1 MDPILGGRTLFS
13 VHDQKAS
20 RSCLFH
26 AARLF
31 TSSKYESNFI
41 SIEMKTEKGPLLV
54 LFLLSSRERA
64 SPINRIIM
72 SFAEQLALAS
82 SKKKLN
88 IATTRKAATAA
99 NHSSLSSSEGGS
111 FADRIRAASTPT
123 AAGGATP
130 SSKIKITA
138 TTPSQL
144 QPTAPVSSSSFTFA
158 DELQQKSQQSGRRKA
173 TSHVH
178 SNIEHQHT
186 HDGSDDDDDEYSAVG
201 FSLSSTP
208 TRDEIVR
215 TTSTTDAARNK
226 KNKKKLKPVII
237 VPSESSV
244 GVEQQ
249 QQEEVP
255 QLSPPLQRQQQQRQQ
270 QQQQQSSNNLPQHP
284 INQSH
289 NDNINA
295 DNSNTNNNK
304 EVFGA
309 WAQIESLKRR
319 VHEAEQRAEMASY
332 ELKVMKDH
340 NNHRSSTTIIP
351 VTISNMDD
359 DGRHANKVDEEE
371 NEDDDDDGNDA
382 LQNDYNYS
390 EIDEWKRRALEAEER
405 LLAQRR
411 HDPIMIELP
420 PPQQQ
425 HLLSPQQQQQQQL
438 LTPPQSTTQSSVCTS
453 TTTTTT
459 TPRVGFLDNE
469 SSFLELIRLK
479 NAEIDVLRSQI
490 HRLERLIQEECDRS
504 EDLFLRQQQQQ
515 QQQTSYRHHYHNCD
529 GSTSPPSVVLGDDIV
544 GRDEL
549 QLLRNE
555 IQYLKYE
562 LRRKGTAVTNNLTA
576 GDKSS
581 YNAANGNKTSG
592 STTGSTLSSLD
603 ENENNYVEGAE
614 EVGDDDDNG
623 GGGGCCSSW
632 GLCCVRRRAA
642 RRRGYGRV

>member
-1 MDPILGGRTLFS
+1 MDLILGGRTLFS

-31 TSSKYESNFI
+31 TSRKYESNFI

-64 SPINRIIM
+64 SPLNRIIM

-158 DELQQKSQQSGRRKA
+158 DELHQKSQQSGRRKA

-186 HDGSDDDDDEYSAVG
+186 HDGSDDDDNEYSAVG

-208 TRDEIVR
+208 TRAEIVR

-255 QLSPPLQRQQQQRQQ
+255 QLSPPLQRQQQQ
-270 QQQQQSSNNLPQHP
+270 
-284 INQSH
+284 
-289 NDNINA
+289 
-295 DNSNTNNNK
+295 
-304 EVFGA
+304 
-309 WAQIESLKRR
+309 
-319 VHEAEQRAEMASY
+319 
-332 ELKVMKDH
+332 
-340 NNHRSSTTIIP
+340 
-351 VTISNMDD
+351 
-359 DGRHANKVDEEE
+359 
-371 NEDDDDDGNDA
+371 
-382 LQNDYNYS
+382 
-390 EIDEWKRRALEAEER
+390 
-405 LLAQRR
+405 
-411 HDPIMIELP
+411 
-420 PPQQQ
+420 
-425 HLLSPQQQQQQQL
+425 
-438 LTPPQSTTQSSVCTS
+438 
-453 TTTTTT
+453 
-459 TPRVGFLDNE
+459 
-469 SSFLELIRLK
+469 
-479 NAEIDVLRSQI
+479 
-490 HRLERLIQEECDRS
+490 
-504 EDLFLRQQQQQ
+504 
-515 QQQTSYRHHYHNCD
+515 
-529 GSTSPPSVVLGDDIV
+529 
-544 GRDEL
+544 
-549 QLLRNE
+549 
-555 IQYLKYE
+555 
-562 LRRKGTAVTNNLTA
+562 
-576 GDKSS
+576 
-581 YNAANGNKTSG
+581 
-592 STTGSTLSSLD
+592 
-603 ENENNYVEGAE
+603 
-614 EVGDDDDNG
+614 
-623 GGGGCCSSW
+623 
-632 GLCCVRRRAA
+632 
-642 RRRGYGRV
+642 

>member
-1 MDPILGGRTLFS
+1 
-13 VHDQKAS
+13 
-20 RSCLFH
+20 
-26 AARLF
+26 
-31 TSSKYESNFI
+31 
-41 SIEMKTEKGPLLV
+41 MKTEKGPLLV

-64 SPINRIIM
+64 SPLNRIIM

-158 DELQQKSQQSGRRKA
+158 DELHQKSQQSGRRKA

-208 TRDEIVR
+208 TRAEIVQ

-249 QQEEVP
+249 QQEEVS
-255 QLSPPLQRQQQQRQQ
+255 QLSPPLLRQQQRQQ
-270 QQQQQSSNNLPQHP
+270 QQQQQQQSSSNLPQHP

-359 DGRHANKVDEEE
+359 DGRHANKVDEED
-371 NEDDDDDGNDA
+371 NDYDDDDGNDA

-425 HLLSPQQQQQQQL
+425 HLLSPQQQQL

-453 TTTTTT
+453 TTTTT
-459 TPRVGFLDNE
+459 PRVGFLDNE
-469 SSFLELIRLK
+469 SSSLELIRLK

-490 HRLERLIQEECDRS
+490 HRLERRIQEECDRS

-515 QQQTSYRHHYHNCD
+515 QQQTSYRHHYHNYD
-529 GSTSPPSVVLGDDIV
+529 GCTSPPSVVLGDDIV

-603 ENENNYVEGAE
+603 ENENNYVEGEE
-614 EVGDDDDNG
+614 EVGDDDDNC